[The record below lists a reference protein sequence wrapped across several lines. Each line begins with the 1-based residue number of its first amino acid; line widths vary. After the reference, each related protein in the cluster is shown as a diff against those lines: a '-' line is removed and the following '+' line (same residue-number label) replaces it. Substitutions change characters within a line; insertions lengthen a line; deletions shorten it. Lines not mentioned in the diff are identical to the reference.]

1 MAVPSSAVVLREVSV
16 RYEDK
21 TVLGPLDLD
30 ITSSDRWV
38 VLGPN
43 GSGKTTL
50 IKVLSLYR
58 YPTTGTVR
66 VLDQTWG
73 ATDVRELRQRIG
85 LASSSLRDQFRSDI
99 SGLDIVMAARYAALE
114 TWWHQYSDADRD
126 AALACLTR
134 VGAPELADRKFHTM
148 SSGEQQRVQLARTLM
163 GNPGLLL
170 LDEPTAGLDLVG
182 REQLVSTLASV
193 ASDAQTP
200 ATVLVTHHTDEIP
213 PGFTHGLL
221 LRDGEVMASG
231 PIDQVLTADSL
242 SECFGL
248 RLELEN
254 RDGRWLSWASS

>member
-99 SGLDIVMAARYAALE
+99 SGSDIVMAA
-114 TWWHQYSDADRD
+114 
-126 AALACLTR
+126 
-134 VGAPELADRKFHTM
+134 
-148 SSGEQQRVQLARTLM
+148 
-163 GNPGLLL
+163 
-170 LDEPTAGLDLVG
+170 
-182 REQLVSTLASV
+182 
-193 ASDAQTP
+193 
-200 ATVLVTHHTDEIP
+200 
-213 PGFTHGLL
+213 
-221 LRDGEVMASG
+221 
-231 PIDQVLTADSL
+231 
-242 SECFGL
+242 
-248 RLELEN
+248 
-254 RDGRWLSWASS
+254 